1 MTDVRRLPL
10 VLLNMPI
17 ANCMVSGMAETDKI
31 AKTE

>member
-10 VLLNMPI
+10 VLLNVPI
-17 ANCMVSGMAETDKI
+17 PNCLVSGMAETEKI